1 MPHSITPPQT
11 PMVPGLAFLGLGAM
25 GFGMASN
32 LIKSHQK
39 SFTVTG
45 FDIWQPTLD
54 RFTAQ
59 GGRTA
64 TTPRETVAGAK
75 YVVLMVATAAQVD
88 DVLFGGEKPAWEVL
102 EQDAVIVLT
111 STGPPGY
118 TLDVERKLAEHGRSD
133 VMLIDAPVSGGTA
146 RAANGTLTILASGSQ
161 KALEA
166 GRGVLNALSG
176 GLASE
181 GKGNLWIIAGG
192 LGKGTE
198 VKMVHQVLAAVG
210 ITLASEVLGFIAKL
224 GLNTKDAFDAI
235 NKSEAWNWMVEN
247 RGAHTFETEDKVY
260 SALNIMVKDV
270 VRFIA

>member
-1 MPHSITPPQT
+1 
-11 PMVPGLAFLGLGAM
+11 
-25 GFGMASN
+25 MATN
-32 LIKSHQK
+32 LIKSHSK
-39 SFTVTG
+39 SFTTTG
-45 FDIWQPTLD
+45 FDIWAPTLE
-54 RFTAQ
+54 RFTSQ
-59 GGRTA
+59 GGRIA
-64 TTPRETVAGAK
+64 TTPSSCISGAK

-102 EQDAVIVLT
+102 EKDAVLVLT

-118 TLDVERKLAEHGRSD
+118 TIDVEKKLASYGRND
-133 VMLIDAPVSGGTA
+133 VQLIDAPVSGGTA

-166 GRGVLNALSG
+166 GRGVLDALSG

-181 GKGNLWIIAGG
+181 GKGNLWIIEGG

-210 ITLASEVLGFIAKL
+210 ITLASEVLGFVAKL
-224 GLNTKDAFDAI
+224 GLNTKQAFEEI

-247 RGAHTFETEDKVY
+247 RGAHCFEEDQEKVF

-270 VRFIA
+270 VSLDMRACVSSEQ